1 MTKDKDV
8 SGYVATMATAM
19 TVMTAVFK
27 TMAEIDRED
36 VNRKAI
42 ILGTMVGVQA
52 VKDMLDE
59 MFTGEPLSAV
69 EFASLTAIVRQD
81 IEKFMMD
88 HK

>member
-59 MFTGEPLSAV
+59 MFTGELLPAA